1 MPTVATPLPASDRAE
16 YIVVRGRSAD
26 GRWWVDEGKFLY
38 NRGYAYPELSPSI
51 ALLAWTHERRWLHRP
66 PVETCPSCAEYRRI
80 YGDPPSES
88 DRTFCLRWLK
98 RRRSEETTL
107 RAPRIKE
114 LRYEIKGELW
124 WEILE
129 RDDFRC
135 RHCGVRRFLTVDHII
150 ALDNGG
156 TNDPEN
162 LQTLC
167 RNCNSRK
174 GNR

>member
-1 MPTVATPLPASDRAE
+1 MAKTAE
-16 YIVVRGRSAD
+16 GIWAKYRAD
-26 GRWWVDEGKFLY
+26 GWWIGPGWMQSEPNPG
-38 NRGYAYPELSPSI
+38 RPSER
-51 ALLAWTHERRWLHRP
+51 LLAWTQERRKLHRSSIAQ
-66 PVETCPSCAEYRRI
+66 CPHCAEYRQK
-80 YGDPPSES
+80 YGEHPS
-88 DRTFCLRWLK
+88 DDLLRMCRTWIRVQQAPASATRVRRTQRLRN
-98 RRRSEETTL
+98 
-107 RAPRIKE
+107 
-114 LRYEIKGELW
+114 EIPKALW

-135 RHCGVRRFLTVDHII
+135 QHCGVRRFLTVDHII

-156 TNDPEN
+156 TNEPEN